1 MNLYNRLVQKKLS
14 TALEDTPVILIHGS
28 RQSGK
33 TTLAKVAA
41 PDHYYIT
48 FDDVAQLT
56 IAKDDPV
63 GFIKRLPEYVILDEI
78 QRVPE
83 LFSSIKASVDSNR
96 KPGRFILTGSANILL
111 LPRLSD
117 SLAGRMEII
126 TLWPLSNCELRG
138 GKDSSNC
145 LLGQIISNQVKNR
158 LPVNTTPIEE
168 RVAGGGFP
176 EPLKRKLFERK
187 QAWYDSYITSLV
199 ERDMKDISEIRHVE
213 QIPLMLKFLSA
224 MNAELL
230 NVSSLSNML
239 DMTRPTTNKYL
250 QLLQQIFIVDLLK
263 PWYANKGK
271 RLIKTPKVHFVDTG
285 LICSLQGMNASALVN
300 DRNLFGHLLE
310 SYVYNELKRQASGLA
325 SPVNFYHFRDT
336 NQNEIDI
343 IIETRSSELYAIEV
357 KATSTVRPSDFNTM
371 KRFAEQHA
379 NRFKMGILFYDGE
392 LALPSGEQFLA
403 VPFDWL

>member
-1 MNLYNRLVQKKLS
+1 MKLYHRLVEKKL
-14 TALEDTPVILIHGS
+14 ALALADTPVILIHGS

-33 TTLAKVAA
+33 TTLAKMAA
-41 PDHYYIT
+41 PNHYYIS
-48 FDDVAQLT
+48 FDDVAQLA
-56 IAKDDPV
+56 IAKDDPI

-83 LFSSIKASVDSNR
+83 LFTSIKASVDNNR

-126 TLWPLSNCELRG
+126 TLWPLSHCEIRG
-138 GKDSSNC
+138 GVDSERC
-145 LLGQIISNQVKNR
+145 LLGQILANQIDNQFISDA
-158 LPVNTTPIEE
+158 TTIEE
-168 RVAGGGFP
+168 RVVSGGYP
-176 EPLKRKLFERK
+176 EPLKRQTLERK
-187 QAWYDSYITSLV
+187 QAWYESYTTSLI
-199 ERDMKDISEIRHVE
+199 ERDMKDISDIRHVE
-213 QIPLMLKFLSA
+213 QVPLLLKFLSA

-230 NVSSLSNML
+230 NISTLSNSL
-239 DMTRPTTNKYL
+239 DMTRATTTKYL

-263 PWYANKGK
+263 PWYSNRGK
-271 RLIKTPKVHFVDTG
+271 RLIKAPKVHFIDTG
-285 LICSLQGMNASALVN
+285 LICSLQGISDNALLK

-310 SYVYNELKRQASGLA
+310 SYVYNELKRQASGLN
-325 SPVNFYHFRDT
+325 SSVNFYHFRDT

-343 IIETRSSELYAIEV
+343 IIETRSGDLYAIEI
-357 KATSTVRPSDFNTM
+357 KATSTVRPADFKTM
-371 KRFAEQHA
+371 KKFAEQYK

-403 VPFDWL
+403 VPLNWL